1 MFFRPCPSGP
11 PHFLVFK
18 TATYYEV
25 EKIVF
30 QLIFFSGKS
39 FNRKAQSN
47 IINPDFDFQ
56 KLGIGGLDEEFKEIF
71 R

>member
-1 MFFRPCPSGP
+1 MIT
-11 PHFLVFK
+11 L
-18 TATYYEV
+18 
-25 EKIVF
+25 
-30 QLIFFSGKS
+30 GKS